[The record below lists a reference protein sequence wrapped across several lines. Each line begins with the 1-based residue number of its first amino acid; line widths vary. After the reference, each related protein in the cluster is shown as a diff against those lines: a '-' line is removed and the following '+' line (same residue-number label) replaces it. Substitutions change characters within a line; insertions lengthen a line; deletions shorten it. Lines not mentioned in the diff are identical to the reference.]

1 MAPLVREL
9 SGLVLE
15 FGETYRRVKLARSV
29 LDFNDLEHYCL
40 QILEERDPDA
50 GVSSPSAVALELQER
65 FEEVLVDEYQDINAV
80 QEAILQ
86 LVSRQG
92 EKGSN
97 LFMVGDVKQSI
108 YRFRLADPGLFLQKY
123 AAYPALKDCGPGRRI
138 DLARNFRSR
147 RGIIEASTFFPQLMT
162 PVR

>member
-1 MAPLVREL
+1 MAALQRDYFRRPPEELCADLRAVAPLVREL

-86 LVSRQG
+86 LVSARG
-92 EKGSN
+92 KR
-97 LFMVGDVKQSI
+97 V
-108 YRFRLADPGLFLQKY
+108 
-123 AAYPALKDCGPGRRI
+123 RI
-138 DLARNFRSR
+138 CLW
-147 RGIIEASTFFPQLMT
+147 
-162 PVR
+162 